1 MNERYKA
8 IIDLPHHQS
17 TKRPHMS
24 RHDRAAQ
31 FAPFAAL
38 TGYEEATEETARLTE
53 EFLQMSEDKL
63 ENLSAKMQVL
73 IDNLQSKPNIEV
85 TYFIPDE
92 RKSGGSYATLKGNV
106 RTVDEYNRELIF
118 VDGERI
124 SADNIVEMSGEIF
137 SVVK

>member
-17 TKRPHMS
+17 TKHPHMS

-73 IDNLQSKPNIEV
+73 IDNLQSKPDIEV